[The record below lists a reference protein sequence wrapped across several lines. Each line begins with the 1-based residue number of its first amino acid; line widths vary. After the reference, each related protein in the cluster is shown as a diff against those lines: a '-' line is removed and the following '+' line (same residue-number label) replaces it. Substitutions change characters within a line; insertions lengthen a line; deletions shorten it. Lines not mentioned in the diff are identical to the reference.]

1 MVSKLVVG
9 ITGASGVIYALRLIE
24 KCDLILKK
32 YDLIDIVYTSQAER
46 VAYSE
51 MGLSLRDQL
60 SKIECIHGVY
70 REDNWDSPLASS
82 SNLVEYDGV
91 IVPASLNTI
100 AKLSCGIQDNL
111 LLRVFSSLLRLRRR
125 VVIVVRDTPLST
137 IDLRNLYRLSLSGAI
152 ILPAI
157 PAFYVKPVSIDELID
172 FIIGKIL
179 DVLGVPHDLYRRWG

>member
-1 MVSKLVVG
+1 MVLKLVIG
-9 ITGASGVIYALRLIE
+9 ITGASGVVYALRLIE
-24 KCDLILKK
+24 RCNLISKK
-32 YDLIDIVYTSQAER
+32 YNLIDVVYTTQAEK

-51 MGLSLRDQL
+51 MGLSLRDHL
-60 SKIECIHGVY
+60 SKIECIHSVY
-70 REDNWDSPLASS
+70 REDDWDSPIASS

-137 IDLRNLYRLSLSGAI
+137 IDLRNLYRLSMSGAV

-157 PAFYVKPVSIDELID
+157 PAFYIKPVSIDELVD
-172 FIIGKIL
+172 FIVGKIL
-179 DVLGVPHDLYRRWG
+179 DVLGIQHDLYRRWG